1 MGLRGG
7 ALRCLV
13 VVTAT
18 FVAFAPEASAHGGT
32 ALAPRHPGEQPPGLP
47 PPSDPIQHLWDTNLD
62 GLVAQDPSAPATT
75 DGAAADPDLPRRRL
89 RESQVLPFLRAV
101 LSGRQGPDFDL
112 KASALIALA
121 KTTADPADVGLLTA
135 ASVDPDAPTLLREA
149 SALAPGLLRR
159 SDPAL
164 QFDAGLLDRIRA
176 GCLDIYDTAPPPRRR
191 MRCLAILAVGLLGD
205 QPTRNGAEG
214 APLGLDV
221 GRELMSRVKA
231 SQDFEE
237 QVALLTAMG
246 LQARS
251 TVSPDTIDV
260 LRHLAATGVYARRG
274 RGAHVQGQAMIA
286 LARLTG
292 PDASGTLLRFVR
304 GRGGDAILRQAGM
317 VGIGI
322 ASRRLTPL
330 ARVAAAAELAVH
342 AERGNPDTVG
352 LALLT
357 LGRLIAA
364 AMQDPTDGLTMASP
378 AASLLLTQIAE
389 APGTARRV
397 AALATGIALRGT
409 PAPGAEAAWAAFRRR
424 AIEIL
429 CAADEDGTDP
439 AMRGAAILALGLARD
454 RASIARFTELVA
466 RHNVAP
472 TLRARAAAGLGVAGD
487 RGAATRDAL
496 RGALAPRTPDE
507 VRTEAAQ
514 ALGFLGDTAALP
526 ALLGDLRSGKADTV
540 RARAAAAVGALRL
553 PIAVRP
559 LITLASDRSANSL
572 ARAIAVAGLGILTD
586 PERIRS
592 LMLLSSDFDR
602 IVLSDALAEVLSLL

>member
-1 MGLRGG
+1 
-7 ALRCLV
+7 
-13 VVTAT
+13 
-18 FVAFAPEASAHGGT
+18 
-32 ALAPRHPGEQPPGLP
+32 
-47 PPSDPIQHLWDTNLD
+47 
-62 GLVAQDPSAPATT
+62 
-75 DGAAADPDLPRRRL
+75 
-89 RESQVLPFLRAV
+89 
-101 LSGRQGPDFDL
+101 
-112 KASALIALA
+112 
-121 KTTADPADVGLLTA
+121 
-135 ASVDPDAPTLLREA
+135 
-149 SALAPGLLRR
+149 
-159 SDPAL
+159 
-164 QFDAGLLDRIRA
+164 
-176 GCLDIYDTAPPPRRR
+176 

-214 APLGLDV
+214 RSLNV

-231 SQDFEE
+231 SDDFEE

-246 LQARS
+246 LQARG

-322 ASRRLTPL
+322 AARRLTPL

-409 PAPGAEAAWAAFRRR
+409 PVPGAEAAWAAFRRR
-424 AIEIL
+424 AIGVL
-429 CAADEDGTDP
+429 CAADEDGADP
-439 AMRGAAILALGLARD
+439 PCEARRSSRSACAGPRVD
-454 RASIARFTELVA
+454 RAVHRLVA
-466 RHNVAP
+466 RHNVSP
-472 TLRARAAAGLGVAGD
+472 
-487 RGAATRDAL
+487 
-496 RGALAPRTPDE
+496 LAPRGGSGWLATAARRPDAPRE
-507 VRTEAAQ
+507 PSRRERRRGATEAAQ
-514 ALGFLGDTAALP
+514 ASVPRRHGGP
-526 ALLGDLRSGKADTV
+526 ARAPRRPAQRQADTV
-540 RARAAAAVGALRL
+540 RAARPRPWAPPPADRREAAD
-553 PIAVRP
+553 PF
-559 LITLASDRSANSL
+559 ASDRRRTPR
-572 ARAIAVAGLGILTD
+572 ARDRGGGLG
-586 PERIRS
+586 S
-592 LMLLSSDFDR
+592 
-602 IVLSDALAEVLSLL
+602 